1 MPDCCCVCEQLHAK
15 RHLRAVPSLERSAH
29 LMFLHVL
36 ETASPFIAKLL
47 GEVFPLVFLSLAR
60 TLLFPS

>member
-1 MPDCCCVCEQLHAK
+1 M
-15 RHLRAVPSLERSAH
+15 AVPSLERSAH